1 MLFVLRT
8 NATFVWNVATT
19 VVVAH
24 VLACTYIFI
33 GRQSEQWMSRVLEV
47 GDYGVGETSDVW
59 DHYLL
64 AFYYVMATMT
74 TNGVVGELTPAT
86 YAEVVFCS
94 ILMVVNMT
102 LFAYI
107 LGEISTLIMK
117 NDNQVR
123 HPPFRTSR

>member
-1 MLFVLRT
+1 
-8 NATFVWNVATT
+8 
-19 VVVAH
+19 
-24 VLACTYIFI
+24 
-33 GRQSEQWMSRVLEV
+33 MSRVVEV
-47 GDYGVGETSDVW
+47 GDYGVSETSDVW
-59 DHYLL
+59 DHYLV

-86 YAEVVFCS
+86 YSEVVFCS

-117 NDNQVR
+117 NDDKVR
-123 HPPFRTSR
+123 YSHVHKRVAIRCILACPTSRQTRTV